1 VWCAAAVRQLFAD
14 RAWYYTQLQVYEAK
28 AISTSVKNAGSEKN
42 TDDSADAKL
51 PRVKVSLNAVERRI
65 VAALAGI
72 YATRM
77 LGLFLPLTVLSL
89 YVSHLP
95 GATPVQVGWAMG
107 TYALVQTLFQI
118 PFGRWSDRYGR
129 RPMIAIGLLL
139 FLLGSV
145 LGVFAT
151 TLGWVIAARAMQ
163 GAGSMSAA
171 VTALLADHTRD
182 EVRTRAMAF
191 IGISIGASFVL
202 SLIIAPVLDSAIGM
216 QGVFGV
222 MGLMAILG
230 LGLLRWGAPGEL
242 ASADRKSAVRTS
254 LWRVACLPQL
264 RGHFV
269 GVFALHFILSGTF
282 LSVPQVLVNV
292 LGIPKGQHW
301 QIYSGVFLIS
311 LLGTVI
317 LIRIVERASQPARV
331 TVAAILIAALSQGLM
346 ALLDARLWLM
356 LLVFAMYFAAFN
368 FLEARLP
375 AALSKAAPGSDRG
388 AALGV
393 FGTCQSLGSACGPVA
408 GGLVAARFGYGSVF
422 WLSSLVAL
430 GWALVVAM
438 SAAES

>member
-1 VWCAAAVRQLFAD
+1 MINKLAPAQH
-14 RAWYYTQLQVYEAK
+14 
-28 AISTSVKNAGSEKN
+28 SPGSN
-42 TDDSADAKL
+42 PDITDAKI
-51 PRVKVSLNAVERRI
+51 SLSVIERRI

-129 RPMIAIGLLL
+129 RPMITIGLAF

-145 LGVFAT
+145 VGMFAH
-151 TLGWVIAARAMQ
+151 TLGWVIAARALQ

-202 SLIIAPVLDSAIGM
+202 SLIIAPVLDTAIGM
-216 QGVFGV
+216 RGVFGV
-222 MGLMAILG
+222 MGLMAIVG
-230 LGLLRWGAPGEL
+230 LILLQWGAPREL
-242 ASADRKSAVRTS
+242 ASADRKRAVRTS
-254 LWRVACLPQL
+254 LWRVAGLPQL

-282 LSVPQVLVNV
+282 LSVPQILVNV
-292 LGIPKGQHW
+292 LNIPKAQHW
-301 QIYSGVFLIS
+301 QVYLGVFLVS
-311 LLGTVI
+311 LLGTVA
-317 LIRIVERASQPARV
+317 LIRIVERAARPGRV
-331 TVAAILIAALSQGLM
+331 TIAAILIAALAQGLM
-346 ALLDARLWLM
+346 ALLSAQLWSM
-356 LLVFAMYFAAFN
+356 LLVFALYFAAFN

-375 AALSKAAPGSDRG
+375 AALSKAAPGADRG

-393 FGTCQSLGSACGPVA
+393 FGTCQSLGSACGPVV
-408 GGLVAARFGYGSVF
+408 GGLVAARFGYGGVF
-422 WLSSLVAL
+422 WLSALMAL
-430 GWALVVAM
+430 GWALVVAL
-438 SAAES
+438 AATET

>member
-1 VWCAAAVRQLFAD
+1 MSI
-14 RAWYYTQLQVYEAK
+14 K
-28 AISTSVKNAGSEKN
+28 TSAGS
-42 TDDSADAKL
+42 T
-51 PRVKVSLNAVERRI
+51 VSPPDKISLTATERRT

-89 YVSHLP
+89 YVSGLP

-118 PFGRWSDRYGR
+118 PFGRWSDRFGR

-139 FLLGSV
+139 FLLGSLV
-145 LGVFAT
+145 GAFAHT
-151 TLGWVIAARAMQ
+151 FGWVIVARALQ

-202 SLIIAPVLDSAIGM
+202 SLVLAPVLDTAIGM
-216 QGVFGV
+216 RGVFGV
-222 MGLMAILG
+222 MAIMALAGLA
-230 LGLLRWGAPGEL
+230 LLHWGAPDDVMSG
-242 ASADRKSAVRTS
+242 DRKVAIRTS
-254 LWRVACLPQL
+254 LWRVSCLPNL

-282 LSVPQVLVNV
+282 LSVPQILVNV
-292 LGIPKGQHW
+292 LGIPKSVHW
-301 QIYSGVFLIS
+301 QVYLGVFLAS
-311 LLGTVI
+311 LAGTVV
-317 LIRIVERASQPARV
+317 LIRGVERLSRPGRL
-331 TVAAILIAALSQGLM
+331 TIAAILIAALAQ
-346 ALLDARLWLM
+346 ALLALLSAQLWPM
-356 LLVFAMYFAAFN
+356 LLVFTLYFAVFN

-408 GGLVAARFGYGSVF
+408 GGIVAARFGYAGVF
-422 WLSSLVAL
+422 WLSAGVAL
-430 GWALVVAM
+430 IWATVVMLA
-438 SAAES
+438 AAET

>member
-1 VWCAAAVRQLFAD
+1 VKTALGD
-14 RAWYYTQLQVYEAK
+14 RAWYYTQLSVYEAK
-28 AISTSVKNAGSEKN
+28 AIN
-42 TDDSADAKL
+42 TPVEIRVETMPDMGGTPIKIKLSAI
-51 PRVKVSLNAVERRI
+51 ERRI

-107 TYALVQTLFQI
+107 AYALVQTLFQI
-118 PFGRWSDRYGR
+118 PFGRWSDRFGR
-129 RPMIAIGLLL
+129 RPMIAIGLVL
-139 FLLGSV
+139 FLLGSMV
-145 LGVFAT
+145 GMFAN
-151 TLGWVIAARAMQ
+151 TLGWVIAARAVQ

-182 EVRTRAMAF
+182 AVRTRAMAF

-202 SLIIAPVLDSAIGM
+202 SLVIAPVLETAIGM
-216 QGVFGV
+216 RGVFGV
-222 MGLMAILG
+222 MGLMAIAG
-230 LGLLRWGAPGEL
+230 LVLLQWGAPGEVT
-242 ASADRKSAVRTS
+242 SADRKRAVRTS
-254 LWRVACLPQL
+254 LWRVAGLPQL

-282 LSVPQVLVNV
+282 LSVPQILVNV
-292 LGIPKGQHW
+292 LGIPKAQHW
-301 QIYSGVFLIS
+301 QVYLGVFLVS
-311 LLGTVI
+311 LLGTVA
-317 LIRIVERASQPARV
+317 LIRMVERVARPGGV
-331 TVAAILIAALSQGLM
+331 TIAAILIAAVAQGLM
-346 ALLDARLWLM
+346 ALLNAQLWLM
-356 LLVFAMYFAAFN
+356 LLVFAVYFAAFN

-375 AALSKAAPGSDRG
+375 AALSKAAPGADRG

-408 GGLVAARFGYGSVF
+408 GGLVAARFGYGGVF
-422 WLSSLVAL
+422 WLSALMAL

-438 SAAES
+438 AAAET